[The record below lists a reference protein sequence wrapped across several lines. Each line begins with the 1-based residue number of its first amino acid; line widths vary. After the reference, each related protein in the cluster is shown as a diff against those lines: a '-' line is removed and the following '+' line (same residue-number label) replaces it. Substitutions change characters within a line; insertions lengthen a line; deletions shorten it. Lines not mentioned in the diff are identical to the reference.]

1 MGRGV
6 NVVKSGTLD
15 IKYDIIQYDH
25 EDTPLFDWR
34 VNSLVDS
41 DRWFYSVEA
50 AEQDVISYFQRGV

>member
-1 MGRGV
+1 M

-25 EDTPLFDWR
+25 EDTLLFDWR

-41 DRWFYSVEA
+41 DRWFDSAEE
-50 AEQDVISYFQRGV
+50 AEQDVISYFRRSV